1 MLIFV
6 VVTILVLV
14 AGFVVLQQ
22 RQLGGSTPTPE
33 LPSLNRNVFS
43 LQIGDIVQYD
53 LRDWVVEGKL
63 IYTEDGFSW
72 CEYMVQDGDDIRW
85 LSVSEDDTVEVS
97 WLQTVTDLE
106 ISGTPPETIAYNG
119 VTYEQEDDG
128 VASMKRLGTVQRK
141 RAESCRYYDYEAPG
155 RLVMSI
161 ENWEGDIEVSIGR
174 SIRPSELTLLPG
186 SGETV
191 YRDY

>member
-1 MLIFV
+1 MLVFIAF
-6 VVTILVLV
+6 TIIVLIV
-14 AGFVVLQQ
+14 GFVVLQQ
-22 RQLGGSTPTPE
+22 RQLGGSIPAPE

-63 IYTEDGFSW
+63 IYTEEGFSW
-72 CEYMVQDGDDIRW
+72 FEYMVQDGDDICW
-85 LSVSEDDTVEVS
+85 LAVSEDDTVEVS

-106 ISGTPPETIAYNG
+106 ISGTPPRTIAYNG

-128 VASMKRLGTVQRK
+128 VASMKRIGTVQRK
-141 RAESCRYYDYEAPG
+141 RAELCRYYDYEGPG

-161 ENWEGDIEVSIGR
+161 ENWDGEIEVSIGR

-191 YRDY
+191 YRS

>member
-1 MLIFV
+1 MLVFIAF
-6 VVTILVLV
+6 TIIVLIV
-14 AGFVVLQQ
+14 GFVVLQQ
-22 RQLGGSTPTPE
+22 RQLGGSIPAPE

-63 IYTEDGFSW
+63 IYTEEGFSW
-72 CEYMVQDGDDIRW
+72 FEYMVQDGDDICW
-85 LSVSEDDTVEVS
+85 LAVSEDDTVEVS

-106 ISGTPPETIAYNG
+106 ISGTPPQTIAYNG
-119 VTYEQEDDG
+119 VTYEQEDDC
-128 VASMKRLGTVQRK
+128 VASMKRIGTVQRK
-141 RAESCRYYDYEAPG
+141 RAELCRYYDYEGPG

-161 ENWEGDIEVSIGR
+161 ENWDGEIEVSIGR

-191 YRDY
+191 YRS

>member
-1 MLIFV
+1 MLVFIAF
-6 VVTILVLV
+6 TIIVLIV
-14 AGFVVLQQ
+14 GFVVLQQ
-22 RQLGGSTPTPE
+22 RQLGGSIPAPE

-63 IYTEDGFSW
+63 IYTEEGFSW
-72 CEYMVQDGDDIRW
+72 FEYMVQDGDDICW
-85 LSVSEDDTVEVS
+85 LAVSEDDTVEVS

-106 ISGTPPETIAYNG
+106 ISGTPPQTIAYNG

-128 VASMKRLGTVQRK
+128 VASMKRIGTVQRK
-141 RAESCRYYDYEAPG
+141 RAELCRYYDYEGPG

-161 ENWEGDIEVSIGR
+161 ENWDGEIEVSIGR

-191 YRDY
+191 YRS